1 MSHFDVQKNEFEAG
15 VVLRPVGDH
24 LIVIPYADPETT
36 QSGLFIAETTLKP
49 IRKALVVGVGS
60 GLPNEKGV
68 REPIPVQMYDKVL
81 IGQLVGTEVKVDGQV
96 VLIIRLDDI
105 IAVFEPDPGAKLSDI
120 PVIRMTGEEEAK
132 VAVSSDQ
139 EEKPVAVTESQ

>member
-24 LIVIPYADPETT
+24 LIVIPYADPK
-36 QSGLFIAETTLKP
+36 QPNRVYLLQKLHFKP

-105 IAVFEPDPGAKLSDI
+105 IAVFEPDPGAKLMIYQSL
-120 PVIRMTGEEEAK
+120 E
-132 VAVSSDQ
+132 
-139 EEKPVAVTESQ
+139 